1 MSFEAKQRAI
11 LSSLADILIPAGNG
25 FPSASDAGVSQEGLD
40 QVLAVRPDLV
50 DGLKQ
55 LLAYAEGHDASE
67 VVLNLKTNEPML
79 YGVLTEFV
87 PGAYFLNEEVRARL
101 GYHGQTPR
109 PIDSH
114 PDYLEDGLLQSVID
128 RGPIYR
134 PTPRQKPR

>member
-40 QVLAVRPDLV
+40 QVLAVRPDLA
-50 DGLKQ
+50 DGLKE
-55 LLAYAEGHDASE
+55 LLAHAEGRDASE
-67 VVLNLKTNEPML
+67 AVLHLKTNEPML

-87 PGAYFLNEEVRARL
+87 PGAYFLNEEVRAKL